1 MWIVTSFSDYETSAE
16 VFDNYEIALADYF
29 EKQKHWEQV
38 YLSEVKE
45 KYIVWYR
52 YTVNKL

>member
-45 KYIVWYR
+45 KYIV
-52 YTVNKL
+52 